1 MIKSIVCLNKYF
13 ELISEKRKKQN
24 NNYNSMLSEFKKMKS
39 HENSHRGQIKTVWMT
54 VTPYLH
60 PINN

>member
-1 MIKSIVCLNKYF
+1 MKSIVCLNKYF

-39 HENSHRGQIKTVWMT
+39 YENSHRGQIKTVWMT
-54 VTPYLH
+54 VTPNLH